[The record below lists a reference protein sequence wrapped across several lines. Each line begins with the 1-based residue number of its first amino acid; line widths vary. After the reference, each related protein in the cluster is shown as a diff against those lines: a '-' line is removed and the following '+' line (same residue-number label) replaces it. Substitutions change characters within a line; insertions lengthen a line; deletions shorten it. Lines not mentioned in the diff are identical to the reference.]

1 MELRSE
7 EEFVQMVERYKGVI
21 YKVCNIY
28 ADDRDQME
36 DY

>member
-21 YKVCNIY
+21 YKVSNIY
-28 ADDRDQME
+28 AEERDQRG